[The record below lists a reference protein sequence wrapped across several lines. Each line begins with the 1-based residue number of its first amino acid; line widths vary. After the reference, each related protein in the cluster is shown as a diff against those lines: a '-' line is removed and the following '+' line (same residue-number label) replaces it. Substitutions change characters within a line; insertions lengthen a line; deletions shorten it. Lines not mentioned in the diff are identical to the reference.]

1 MKITKGL
8 NIPLSGGP
16 VQQISDHPPVT
27 KVAVLGVNYHDLRPA
42 MKVQE
47 GDHVKLG
54 QVLFVDRKNE
64 AVNFTAPG
72 SGTVTAI
79 HRGARRA
86 LNAVVIEL
94 DAQEEALDFGVHAAA
109 ELDELSADAIR
120 STLQASGQWVAFRT
134 RPYSKTPQ
142 SDAQP
147 ASIFINAMDTRPLAA
162 DPLVVLAQDA
172 EAFQQG
178 VQLIAKLAPKVF
190 VCHRTGADIPQFKS
204 RQVSYHGFEGV
215 HPAGLSGTHIHTLDP
230 AGEHKTVWSID
241 YQDVIAIAKLFTTG
255 RLAVERV
262 IALAGPMVKQ
272 PRLLRTRLG
281 ACTDDIV
288 ANELSADAAQVRVIS
303 GSVLDGHAANEDWS
317 CYLGRFNTQIS
328 AIAEGQERRF
338 LHWLNPMLKHFSV
351 MNVFFKPG
359 IKTETF
365 DLSSTR
371 NGSARAMVPLGNFE
385 QVVPLDVLPTQLL
398 RALLTR
404 DTVLAQELGALELD
418 EEDLALCTF
427 VCHGKYEYGDALRES
442 LRMIEK
448 GE

>member
-8 NIPLSGGP
+8 DIPITGGP
-16 VQQISDHPPVT
+16 VQQISDHSPVT
-27 KVAVLGVNYHDLRPA
+27 QVALLGGDYHDLRPA

-54 QVLFVDRKNE
+54 QVLFTDRKNE
-64 AVNFTAPG
+64 GVNFTAPG
-72 SGTVTAI
+72 AGTVTAI

-86 LNAVVIEL
+86 LNSVVIKL
-94 DAQEEALDFGVHAAA
+94 DKQEEAIDFGSVAA
-109 ELDELSADAIR
+109 DELESLEADAIR
-120 STLQASGQWVAFRT
+120 TKLQESGQWVAFRT
-134 RPYSKTPQ
+134 RPYSKAPQ
-142 SDAQP
+142 ADSAP

-162 DPLVVLAQDA
+162 DPLVVLDEEAA
-172 EAFQQG
+172 AFQQG

-190 VCHRTGADIPQFKS
+190 VCHQVRADIPQIKS
-204 RQVSYHGFEGV
+204 RQISYHGFEGV

-255 RLAVERV
+255 KLSVERV
-262 IALAGPMVKQ
+262 ISLAGPMAKN
-272 PRLLRTRLG
+272 PRLLRTRVG
-281 ACTDDIV
+281 ASTSDIV
-288 ANELSADAAQVRVIS
+288 SNELNAGIEQIRVIS

-317 CYLGRFNTQIS
+317 CYLGRYNVQIS

-359 IKTETF
+359 IKEETF
-365 DLSSTR
+365 AMSSTS

-427 VCHGKYEYGDALRES
+427 VCHGKYEYGEALRES